1 MERVIEVIKTINYA
15 ELSKISMD
23 EYEIMLELLKD
34 RIFKAE
40 ENLESENYFK
50 YIAMKSLCGK
60 IEAVL
65 NIEHSKDK

>member
-34 RIFKAE
+34 KIFKTE
-40 ENLESENYFK
+40 KNLESENYFK

>member
-1 MERVIEVIKTINYA
+1 MERVIEIIKTINYA
-15 ELSKISMD
+15 ELSKISID

-50 YIAMKSLCGK
+50 YITMKSLFEK

-65 NIEHSKDK
+65 NIGHSKDN

>member
-1 MERVIEVIKTINYA
+1 M
-15 ELSKISMD
+15 LSFLKLAWMSMR
-23 EYEIMLELLKD
+23 LLKD

-40 ENLESENYFK
+40 ENLEYENYFK